1 MYIRKGKD
9 LEGWNGGLER
19 QKWEKVV
26 SMLLGSGLTTS
37 LPFPLVWLTR
47 TTEEIEYILDISKC
61 SV

>member
-37 LPFPLVWLTR
+37 LPFPLVWLMR
-47 TTEEIEYILDISKC
+47 TTEEVEYILDISKC